1 MTTIAFGTTSGN
13 KFQDAVA
20 HGAVSSTLSGA
31 VYRSDGTSD
40 DILLDPTDLGTA
52 NAAGYW
58 RPGSKQTW
66 NDQAGNSNG
75 TGSGVTI
82 GNYGGT
88 FANATDAV
96 SIPDAAALRLTTP
109 WCMEAWVKPSSFP
122 ATAYLFDKSANGTHW
137 RWALN
142 ASTGVPVFNAP
153 SDLAATAGP
162 SIGEWTHLAVSWDG
176 TTWRHYKQGVLNGSN
191 TTPTGTLPS
200 NTDAAYIGNRA
211 DLARSFKGMIDEV
224 RVRNA
229 AGYTAG
235 FSPYRFPLNGTYSV
249 VVDGGASEENWTGLD
264 FTAVTSDTGNYEGA
278 VVEID
283 YRASDDSTFDGG
295 EQGFTAIGSPPASN
309 TLTTGNIGRYLQVV
323 FTFTP
328 KADANRTLTP
338 KLTSL
343 TLTHEAGSPP
353 PPDPLVAGTISLT
366 NKSNT
371 TANLSCTAATGGTAP
386 YGYQWHRSTSSGF
399 APGAGNVLA
408 GQTSLTLADTGLS
421 AGTTYYYKLRATDSE
436 STPATADTA
445 ELSVTTDAAATSPS
459 RHALSFDGNWC
470 ADVSLVM

>member
-1 MTTIAFGTTSGN
+1 
-13 KFQDAVA
+13 
-20 HGAVSSTLSGA
+20 
-31 VYRSDGTSD
+31 
-40 DILLDPTDLGTA
+40 
-52 NAAGYW
+52 
-58 RPGSKQTW
+58 
-66 NDQAGNSNG
+66 
-75 TGSGVTI
+75 
-82 GNYGGT
+82 
-88 FANATDAV
+88 
-96 SIPDAAALRLTTP
+96 
-109 WCMEAWVKPSSFP
+109 VKPSSFP
-122 ATAYLFDKSANGTHW
+122 AVAYLFDKSANGTHW

-162 SIGEWTHLAVSWDG
+162 SIGEWTHLALSWDG

-191 TTPTGTLPS
+191 TTPTGTLSS
-200 NTDAAYIGNRA
+200 NTDTAYIGNRA

-343 TLTHEAGSPP
+343 TLTHESGGSPNPVAIAGAVAATAALSAMAKVARGIAGSIAASAT
-353 PPDPLVAGTISLT
+353 LSAAAKMARGIAGAVS
-366 NKSNT
+366 
-371 TANLSCTAATGGTAP
+371 AA
-386 YGYQWHRSTSSGF
+386 
-399 APGAGNVLA
+399 
-408 GQTSLTLADTGLS
+408 LTLSGTLSGTESHSKITQTPNPLDLGIGLGS
-421 AGTTYYYKLRATDSE
+421 W
-436 STPATADTA
+436 
-445 ELSVTTDAAATSPS
+445 
-459 RHALSFDGNWC
+459 F
-470 ADVSLVM
+470 